1 MSAFLSDLKIGDKIQ
16 INDNDVLVVI
26 SAPVKIDNSWNV
38 KCTAQDGSP
47 HTLVGF
53 DGTLV

>member
-1 MSAFLSDLKIGDKIQ
+1 MSTLLSDLKIGDEIQ
-16 INDNDVLVVI
+16 INDNDILVVI

-38 KCTAQDGSP
+38 KCTSQDGSP

-53 DGTLV
+53 DGSLV

>member
-1 MSAFLSDLKIGDKIQ
+1 MSALLSDLKIGDKIQ

-26 SAPVKIDNSWNV
+26 SAPVKIDDSWNV
-38 KCTAQDGSP
+38 KCTSQDGSP

-53 DGTLV
+53 DWTLV

>member
-1 MSAFLSDLKIGDKIQ
+1 MPTLLSDLKIGDKVQ
-16 INDNDVLVVI
+16 ITDNDVLVVI
-26 SAPVKIDNSWNV
+26 GAPVKIDNSWNV
-38 KCTAQDGSP
+38 KCTSQDGSP